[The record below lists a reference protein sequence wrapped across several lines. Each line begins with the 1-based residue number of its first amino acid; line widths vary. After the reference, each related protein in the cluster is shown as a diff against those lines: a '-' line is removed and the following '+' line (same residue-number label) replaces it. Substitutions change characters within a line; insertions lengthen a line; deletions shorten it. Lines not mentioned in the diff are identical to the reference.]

1 MLLILHTTTVCIFMV
16 MTSRMLV
23 LSRILS
29 SEVTFSIECQVI
41 LYLPFQ
47 RENQF
52 QQS

>member
-1 MLLILHTTTVCIFMV
+1 MLLILHTTTVC
-16 MTSRMLV
+16 
-23 LSRILS
+23 RILS